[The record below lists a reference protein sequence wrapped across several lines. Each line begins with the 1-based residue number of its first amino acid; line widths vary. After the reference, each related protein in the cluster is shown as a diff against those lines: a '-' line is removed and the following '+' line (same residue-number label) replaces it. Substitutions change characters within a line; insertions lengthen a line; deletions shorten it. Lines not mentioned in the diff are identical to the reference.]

1 MLLWDRCGT
10 ENGKVF
16 RMRTGLWQAPLGANQ
31 GSVLESGITQRE
43 WMGLWPMRRRESAA
57 FQQVP
62 ERFNKDIWLII
73 SWSFQIF

>member
-16 RMRTGLWQAPLGANQ
+16 RMKTGLWQAPLGANQ

-43 WMGLWPMRRRESAA
+43 WMGLWPMRRRESTAS
-57 FQQVP
+57 QHGP
-62 ERFNKDIWLII
+62 ERFSKGIWLII
-73 SWSFQIF
+73 S